1 MPHAIYPHTLTM
13 ARPGSPSL
21 GFITIPRGQSVKD
34 CPKSAIIISPKTERI
49 ICTREEDFRR
59 WTWSEVKEAIRINR
73 IDLFQRTPTDLIRYV
88 EFVHYL
94 KKTFG
99 SVLHFIQHERLHWPS
114 IRPSG
119 QAPFENPTDYK
130 ILYNDWPYGIDL
142 DIVHLVVWT
151 KFELEDEVTTNDL
164 SQRSRAM
171 IDAFVQKT
179 FCGKNGVSRDS
190 LIWFK
195 NWKSLKSVHAL
206 EHFHVM
212 LYKPDPEFLKRITGG
227 DVAISEKLKS

>member
-1 MPHAIYPHTLTM
+1 M

-21 GFITIPRGQSVKD
+21 GFITIPRGESVND

-88 EFVHYL
+88 EYVHYL

-114 IRPSG
+114 VQPSG

-151 KFELEDEVTTNDL
+151 KFELEDDVTTNDL
-164 SQRSRAM
+164 SQESRAT

-212 LYKPDPEFLKRITGG
+212 LYKPDQEFLKRITGG
-227 DVAISEKLKS
+227 DVAMSEKLKR

>member
-1 MPHAIYPHTLTM
+1 M
-13 ARPGSPSL
+13 
-21 GFITIPRGQSVKD
+21 
-34 CPKSAIIISPKTERI
+34 
-49 ICTREEDFRR
+49 
-59 WTWSEVKEAIRINR
+59 
-73 IDLFQRTPTDLIRYV
+73 
-88 EFVHYL
+88 
-94 KKTFG
+94 
-99 SVLHFIQHERLHWPS
+99 
-114 IRPSG
+114 
-119 QAPFENPTDYK
+119 
-130 ILYNDWPYGIDL
+130 
-142 DIVHLVVWT
+142 VWT
-151 KFELEDEVTTNDL
+151 KFELEDDVTTNDL